1 MSSHR
6 NYKDIENTQ
15 REDTE
20 CLSPVLNTKL
30 VPAEND
36 SILMNLELGG
46 QAELSQI
53 DDKTKGDD
61 IKNRD
66 HISILYMVAKVE
78 KEL

>member
-1 MSSHR
+1 
-6 NYKDIENTQ
+6 
-15 REDTE
+15 
-20 CLSPVLNTKL
+20 
-30 VPAEND
+30 
-36 SILMNLELGG
+36 MNLELGG